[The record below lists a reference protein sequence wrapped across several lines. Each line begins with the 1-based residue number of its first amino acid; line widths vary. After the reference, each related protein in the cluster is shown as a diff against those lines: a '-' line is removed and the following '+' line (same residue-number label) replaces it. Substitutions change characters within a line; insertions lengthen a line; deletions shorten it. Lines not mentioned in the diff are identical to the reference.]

1 MTSESQ
7 KNPISN
13 SQARSARAGSIDFWA
28 VALALALSALIYLGA
43 IKHVPW

>member
-1 MTSESQ
+1 MTTQAQEKAVSS
-7 KNPISN
+7 
-13 SQARSARAGSIDFWA
+13 SQARSARANSIDLWA